1 MTKPL
6 VTFADPE
13 ALLID
18 YLTAAFA
25 ARIETYKPATI
36 TPKFPTGTLVN
47 ATHLQVEL
55 ETGGSQDYPITERA
69 QIRLTA
75 YSPAARRTVPADTVG
90 GRSDAIAL
98 ASLALGLACAHPGD
112 EDLAGVFPLIGRS
125 DVVEDPTT
133 GNLMAWCLVRADL
146 LATQLAS

>member
-1 MTKPL
+1 MKPL

-18 YLTAAFA
+18 YLTTAFA
-25 ARIETYKPATI
+25 ARAESYKPATI
-36 TPKFPTGTLVN
+36 TPKFPAAALSGT
-47 ATHLQVEL
+47 THLQVEL

-75 YSPAARRTVPADTVG
+75 YAGPG
-90 GRSDAIAL
+90 KRSDVKRL
-98 ASLALGLACAHPGD
+98 ASLAFGLACAYPGGD
-112 EDLAGVFPLIGRS
+112 DIAGIFPLIARS
-125 DVVEDPTT
+125 EVVEDPTT
-133 GNLMAWCLVRADL
+133 KNLMVWCLVRADL